1 MNSIKISNSIK
12 WECASILLFF
22 FSIFIL
28 AGCGNRLNFKG
39 REQQLR
45 EHLIA
50 NEAQLIVRHS
60 TDETPVQFTVEPGT
74 AARAIGQKLE
84 EQGFI
89 ADQDLFEA
97 YVRFHGLANQLD
109 AGTFSL
115 SPAMHMLEIV
125 DALQN
130 AQAASINLTIPEGWR
145 YEQIVDYLA
154 AENIFGDR
162 TEEAST
168 EENSIKMASITSNGA
183 KLYGTWVAGGG
194 LAQRPLGS
202 SLEGYLF
209 PDTYSLEAEGTGPDD
224 VLQRQLDN
232 FAAQVIPLYNTAQQ
246 TGYSVDLHGV
256 LTVASIVE
264 REAVLAEERAAI
276 AGVYLNRLAL
286 GMKLEA
292 DPTVQYGMGY
302 QVESR
307 QWWKTPVYLE
317 EYSSVDSP
325 YNSYLY
331 SGMPPGPICNP
342 GLESIRAVLEPAQHE
357 FLFFVGDPDQS
368 GAHIFAKT
376 YEEHVENVRRYQR
389 GQ

>member
-1 MNSIKISNSIK
+1 MI
-12 WECASILLFF
+12 
-22 FSIFIL
+22 
-28 AGCGNRLNFKG
+28 AGCGGRVNFKG

-45 EHLIA
+45 DHLAA
-50 NEAQLIVRHS
+50 NEAQLTVRHS
-60 TDETPVQFTVEPGT
+60 TDETPVQFAVAPGT
-74 AARAIGQKLE
+74 AARSIGRNLA
-84 EQGFI
+84 EQGLI
-89 ADQDLFEA
+89 VDSDLFEA
-97 YVRFHGLANQLD
+97 YVRFKGLANQLD

-130 AQAASINLTIPEGWR
+130 AQAASVNLTIPEGWR
-145 YEQIVDYLA
+145 YEQIVDHLTT
-154 AENIFGDR
+154 ENTFGDNV
-162 TEEAST
+162 
-168 EENSIKMASITSNGA
+168 ENLSNGA
-183 KLYGTWVAGGG
+183 KLYGTWIAGGG
-194 LAQRPLGS
+194 LQAVSVERYPFLRLRPAGT

-232 FAAQVIPLYNTAQQ
+232 FADQVIPLYETAQQ
-246 TGYSVDLHGV
+246 TGYQADLHTV

-276 AGVYLNRLAL
+276 AGVYLNRLAI

-302 QVESR
+302 QPQSG

-325 YNSYLY
+325 YNTYLY
-331 SGMPPGPICNP
+331 AGLPPGPICNP
-342 GLESIRAVLEPAQHE
+342 GLESIRAVLEPDQHE
-357 FLFFVGDPDQS
+357 FLFFVGHPDQS
-368 GAHIFAKT
+368 GAHVFAKT
-376 YEEHVENVRRYQR
+376 YEEHVENVRRYQG